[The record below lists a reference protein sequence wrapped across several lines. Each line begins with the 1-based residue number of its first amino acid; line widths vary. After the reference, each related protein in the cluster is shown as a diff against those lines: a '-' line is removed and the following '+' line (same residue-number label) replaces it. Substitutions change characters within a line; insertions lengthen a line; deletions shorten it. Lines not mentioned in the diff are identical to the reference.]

1 MNMDKSQ
8 DSVMDKS
15 SDYQAKEPKHSGH
28 LQGEVPMYFIGVAAY
43 LLAAFGPFSTLV
55 ANWLFVAAVVFAGSH
70 IIIEGIVDTITNT
83 KEEKR
88 FYPNVHLLMT
98 LAVLGAMF
106 IGSFDESAIL
116 ILIFAGAHFLEEFAE
131 EKSKKEI
138 TSLLKL
144 NPTQARLLQVDG
156 STKLVDVQNVTVG
169 DQLKVLPGDQIAT
182 DGFIISGHTTIDE
195 SSINGESMPKEKAE
209 KAEVFASTINGQGTF
224 TMQVTRDSSE
234 TIFAKILQLVEQSQ
248 NNLPKAATK
257 IQKIEPVYV
266 KTVLLIVP
274 LFVILMPFLIH
285 WTWQMSIYRGI
296 VLLITASPCALAV
309 SAVPATLSAIS
320 NLAKKGVLFK
330 GGAYLSNLQDIK
342 AVAFDKTGT
351 LTKGKPVVTDSY
363 YIDETKQAKWQQI
376 ITTMEKSA
384 NHPLATAILDAFEK
398 TQALDMSVTNE
409 IGRGIVANY
418 NGNDYRIGKPSLFNK
433 INEEIL
439 AKTEALTSAGKT
451 VVYFSENEEVVAL
464 IALMDRADEK
474 AAATVAYLKEQEIN
488 TLMITGDAKVTGEAV
503 AHALGIDEVFSNILP
518 ENKATAVTSLQTK
531 YGKTAMIGDGIN
543 DAPALAQADIG
554 FAMGEG
560 TDVAIDV
567 ADAVIMQNDLQK
579 FEYAHKLSKKLG
591 RIVWQNVIFA
601 MGVVLLL
608 SVLNIVGKMDIG
620 IGVLAHEGSTLLV
633 LLNGLRLLFPLKKSK
648 SMLNSSE
655 T

>member
-1 MNMDKSQ
+1 MDKSQ
-8 DSVMDKS
+8 DSVMDKP
-15 SDYQAKEPKHSGH
+15 SDYQAKEHKHSGYLH
-28 LQGEVPMYFIGVAAY
+28 GEVPMYFIGVVAY
-43 LLAAFGPFSTLV
+43 LLAAFGPFSTLA
-55 ANWLFVAAVVFAGSH
+55 ANWLFVAAVIFAGFH
-70 IIIEGIVDTITNT
+70 VIIEGIVDTITNT

-98 LAVLGAMF
+98 LAVLGAML

-156 STKLVDVQNVTVG
+156 STRLVDVQNVTVG

-195 SSINGESMPKEKAE
+195 SSINGESMPKEKLE
-209 KAEVFASTINGQGTF
+209 EAEVFASTINGQGTF
-224 TMQVTRDSSE
+224 TMQVTRDSSD
-234 TIFAKILQLVEQSQ
+234 TVFAKILQLVEQSQ

-266 KTVLLIVP
+266 KTVLLIIP
-274 LFVILMPFLIH
+274 LFVILMPFLIN

-330 GGAYLSNLQDIK
+330 GGAYLSNLQDIQ

-376 ITTMEKSA
+376 ITTMEESA
-384 NHPLATAILDAFEK
+384 NHPLATAILDAFGK
-398 TQALDMSVTNE
+398 TQALEMTVTNE

-418 NGNDYRIGKPSLFNK
+418 NGNDYRIGKPSLFNRVD
-433 INEEIL
+433 EEIL

-474 AAATVAYLKEQEIN
+474 AAATIAYLKEQQIN

-503 AHALGIDEVFSNILP
+503 AHALGIDDVFSNILP
-518 ENKATAVTSLQTK
+518 ENKATAITSLQTK

-601 MGVVLLL
+601 MAVVLLL

-633 LLNGLRLLFPLKKSK
+633 LLNGLRLLFPLRKK
-648 SMLNSSE
+648 
-655 T
+655 

>member
-1 MNMDKSQ
+1 MDKSQ
-8 DSVMDKS
+8 DSVVNNT
-15 SDYQAKEPKHSGH
+15 SDYQEKEHKHAGH
-28 LQGEVPMYFIGVAAY
+28 LHGEIPMYFIGVAFY

-55 ANWLFVAAVVFAGSH
+55 ANCLFVAAVIFAGSH
-70 IIIEGIVDTITNT
+70 IIVEGIVDTITNT

-98 LAVLGAMF
+98 LAVLGAML

-182 DGFIISGHTTIDE
+182 DGFILSGHTSIDE

-209 KAEVFASTINGQGTF
+209 EAEVFASTINGEGTF
-224 TMQVTRDSSE
+224 TMQVTRDSSD
-234 TIFAKILQLVEQSQ
+234 TVFAKILKLVEESQ

-266 KTVLLIVP
+266 KTVLLIIP
-274 LFVILMPFLIH
+274 LFIILMPFVIN
-285 WTWQMSIYRGI
+285 WTWQVSAYRGI

-330 GGAYLSNLQDIK
+330 GGAYLSNLQDIQ

-363 YIDETKQAKWQQI
+363 YIDETKQAKWQQMI
-376 ITTMEKSA
+376 ITMEESA
-384 NHPLATAILDAFEK
+384 NHPLATAILDAFGK
-398 TQALDMSVTNE
+398 TQTLEMSVTNE
-409 IGRGIVANY
+409 IGQGIVANY
-418 NGNDYRIGKPSLFNK
+418 EGNVYRIGKPSLFNK
-433 INEEIL
+433 VNEEIL

-451 VVYFSENEEVVAL
+451 VVYFSENEEVVGL
-464 IALMDRADEK
+464 IAFMDRADEK
-474 AAATVAYLKEQEIN
+474 AAATVAYLKEQRIN
-488 TLMITGDAKVTGEAV
+488 TLMITGDAKTTGEAV
-503 AHALGIDEVFSNILP
+503 AHALGIDDVFSNILP
-518 ENKATAVTSLQTK
+518 ENKATAVTSLQTE

-567 ADAVIMQNDLQK
+567 AGAVIMQNDLQK

-591 RIVWQNVIFA
+591 RIVWQNIIFA

-608 SVLNIVGKMDIG
+608 SVLNIIGKMDIG

-633 LLNGLRLLFPLKKSK
+633 LLNGLRLLFPLRKNK
-648 SMLNSSE
+648 
-655 T
+655 